1 MHRQILPNPRPSQ
14 IFRNSCLRRFCVCG
28 FCVCG
33 FSTVQNS
40 SGALFED
47 FHVTH
52 EHPRHAHRA
61 STVRY
66 LKLGGTRS
74 SAVPT
79 RLASCRR
86 GSTARQRPTSAP
98 ASPRTA
104 PEAALAA
111 LATAW
116 LPRVTPELVRETSKP
131 LRRNLRAQN
140 LQAPRKS
147 KICGHKNL
155 RVRKICRSS
164 DVVSTHAKSAGGKIC
179 PGSGFGNIYGASVL
193 KLCVA
198 FCAVLVVF

>member
-1 MHRQILPNPRPSQ
+1 M
-14 IFRNSCLRRFCVCG
+14 
-28 FCVCG
+28 CG

-179 PGSGFGNIYGASVL
+179 PGSGFGNISTGQVS
-193 KLCVA
+193 
-198 FCAVLVVF
+198 

>member
-1 MHRQILPNPRPSQ
+1 M
-14 IFRNSCLRRFCVCG
+14 
-28 FCVCG
+28 
-33 FSTVQNS
+33 
-40 SGALFED
+40 
-47 FHVTH
+47 
-52 EHPRHAHRA
+52 
-61 STVRY
+61 
-66 LKLGGTRS
+66 
-74 SAVPT
+74 
-79 RLASCRR
+79 
-86 GSTARQRPTSAP
+86 
-98 ASPRTA
+98 
-104 PEAALAA
+104 AA

-131 LRRNLRAQN
+131 LRRNPRAQN

-198 FCAVLVVF
+198 FCGHGPPSVADDHHASLPLDARSMHCDCARVRWAAHATWYSAARARAPAHGDSLTHGSNTRRPTRVQPCSPWASLCRRRSPRAPASRRSTDALRLPASGMGC

>member
-1 MHRQILPNPRPSQ
+1 MRT
-14 IFRNSCLRRFCVCG
+14 
-28 FCVCG
+28 
-33 FSTVQNS
+33 STS
-40 SGALFED
+40 P
-47 FHVTH
+47 H

-164 DVVSTHAKSAGGKIC
+164 DVVSTRAKSAGGKIC

-198 FCAVLVVF
+198 FCEGRRGRPRTSTEGGHHVEPNVVLHQRLGVSIVVVIFIPSWREVDVRLR